1 MHQVARVEWSRQ
13 SGDEVEAVLGIL
25 LCREHPTATRV
36 KASVGDGGIDVW
48 VPEGEAATVYQIKRY
63 TGNITATRKGHIK
76 KSWETLLAYV
86 EGNNITLSAWYLVMP
101 ENPTK
106 EQLTWFEE
114 LTKDASFPCA
124 WRGLDFVDGLAA
136 KYPDVID
143 YYLRDGKDRLEE
155 TVARLLSIAGLKNPA
170 ASPASSIDSLK
181 ELHAALNQ
189 FDPHFQYDFSVQ
201 TLNADGTC
209 PPPPVTPTAIAHI
222 RLTDNKRCVTYTII
236 LRFNEALKERPVPG
250 SMTLAATP
258 GSPLHQ
264 QIDDWAKY
272 GTPLQDVPATNVSW
286 DLPGGFGGSWEDA
299 RVTMGVSKPLPGAA
313 HETITL
319 RVLEADGSVVA
330 SLDFVTEDASSGVD
344 KKGVRSAG
352 HDTEAG
358 LARYEL
364 RMLKDD
370 DENRVAANLNLSV
383 EEPTGRLPADMLPS
397 IRFLAAVRASRQIQ
411 MFSRNGPALTPPL
424 PIPQQ
429 LIPDDQG
436 KLWILMCESL
446 AIIQQHVV
454 ERIKF
459 PDMMKYHAV
468 NFMDDIEQW
477 WQAAA
482 LLRGEALIGSWD
494 SAIMHLS
501 PGVEPPIELD
511 QAPAMFSAEYG
522 VRIGPKTY
530 RLGIVNAQA
539 ATIQINSAV
548 PPVVHEDHF
557 DVEVIPRDD
566 RTATMH
572 LASGAS
578 AVGSPEVLPSS

>member
-1 MHQVARVEWSRQ
+1 MARVEWSRQ
-13 SGDEVEAVLGIL
+13 SGDDVEAVLGIL
-25 LCREHPTATRV
+25 LCREHPSATRV
-36 KASVGDGGIDVW
+36 KPSVGDGGIDVW
-48 VPEGEAATVYQIKRY
+48 VPEGGDAATVYQIKKY
-63 TGNITATRKGHIK
+63 TGNITATRNGHIK
-76 KSWETLLAYV
+76 ESWETLLAYA
-86 EGNNITLSAWYLVMP
+86 EENSISLSAWYLVMP

-106 EQLTWFEE
+106 EQLTWFGE
-114 LTKDASFPCA
+114 LTEDASFPCA
-124 WRGLDFVDGLAA
+124 WRGLDVVDGLAA

-143 YYLRDGKDRLEE
+143 YYLRDGKERLEE

-170 ASPASSIDSLK
+170 ASPATSIDSLR

-189 FDPHFQYDFSVQ
+189 FDPHFQYNFSVQ
-201 TLNADGTC
+201 GLNADGTY
-209 PPPPVTPTAIAHI
+209 PPPQVTPTTIASV
-222 RLTDNKRCVTYTII
+222 RLTDNERCVTFNII
-236 LRFNEALKERPVPG
+236 PRFNEALKERPVPG
-250 SMTLAATP
+250 SMTLAAMP

-272 GTPLQDVPATNVSW
+272 GAPLQDVPAKNVSW

-299 RVTMGVSKPLPGAA
+299 RVTVGASKPLPGAL

-319 RVLEADGSVVA
+319 QVLELDGSVVA
-330 SLDFVTEDASSGVD
+330 SLDFVTEDASSGAD

-352 HDTEAG
+352 HDTESG
-358 LARYEL
+358 LVRYEL
-364 RMLKDD
+364 RMLRDD

-383 EEPTGRLPADMLPS
+383 EEPTGRFPADMLPS

-429 LIPDDQG
+429 LIPDDQE
-436 KLWILMCESL
+436 KLWIMMCESL
-446 AIIQQHVV
+446 AIIQQHVL

-482 LLRGEALIGSWD
+482 LLRGEALVGSWN
-494 SAIMHLS
+494 SAVMHLS
-501 PGVEPPIELD
+501 PGIEPSIELGET
-511 QAPAMFSAEYG
+511 PAMFSAEYG

-530 RLGIVNAQA
+530 QLGIVNAQA
-539 ATIQINSAV
+539 ASIQVNSAISA
-548 PPVVHEDHF
+548 VVHEDHF

-566 RTATMH
+566 RTATMR
-572 LASGAS
+572 LVGGAS
-578 AVGSPEVLPSS
+578 AVGSPGALPSS

>member
-1 MHQVARVEWSRQ
+1 MARVEWSRQ
-13 SGDEVEAVLGIL
+13 SGDDVEAVLGIL

-36 KASVGDGGIDVW
+36 KPSVGDGGIDVW
-48 VPEGEAATVYQIKRY
+48 VPEGGDAATVYQIKKY

-76 KSWETLLAYV
+76 ESWETLLAYA
-86 EGNNITLSAWYLVMP
+86 EENSISLSAWYLVMP

-106 EQLTWFEE
+106 EQLTWFGE
-114 LTKDASFPCA
+114 LTEDASFPCA
-124 WRGLDFVDGLAA
+124 WRGLDVVDGLAA

-143 YYLRDGKDRLEE
+143 YYLRDGKERLEE

-170 ASPASSIDSLK
+170 ASPATSIDSLR

-201 TLNADGTC
+201 GLNADGTY
-209 PPPPVTPTAIAHI
+209 PPPQVTPTTIASV
-222 RLTDNKRCVTYTII
+222 RLTDNERCVTFNII
-236 LRFNEALKERPVPG
+236 PRFNEALKERPVPG
-250 SMTLAATP
+250 SMTLAAMP

-272 GTPLQDVPATNVSW
+272 GAPLQDVPAKNVSW
-286 DLPGGFGGSWEDA
+286 DLPGGFGGSWENA
-299 RVTMGVSKPLPGAA
+299 RVTVGASKPLPGSV

-319 RVLEADGSVVA
+319 QVLELDGSVVA
-330 SLDFVTEDASSGVD
+330 SLDFVTEDASSGAD

-352 HDTEAG
+352 HDTESG
-358 LARYEL
+358 LVRYES
-364 RMLKDD
+364 RMLRDD

-383 EEPTGRLPADMLPS
+383 EEPTGRFPADMLPS

-436 KLWILMCESL
+436 KLWIMMCESL
-446 AIIQQHVV
+446 AIIQQHVL

-482 LLRGEALIGSWD
+482 LLRGEALVGSWN
-494 SAIMHLS
+494 SAVMHLS
-501 PGVEPPIELD
+501 PGIEPSIELGET
-511 QAPAMFSAEYG
+511 PAMFSAEYG
-522 VRIGPKTY
+522 VRIGSKTY
-530 RLGIVNAQA
+530 QLGIVNAQA
-539 ATIQINSAV
+539 ASIQVNSAV
-548 PPVVHEDHF
+548 PAVVHEDHF

-566 RTATMH
+566 RTATMR
-572 LASGAS
+572 LVSGAS
-578 AVGSPEVLPSS
+578 AVGSPGALPSS

>member
-1 MHQVARVEWSRQ
+1 MVLLAGQIATRRSAWSASGPVEASTSATLASARGRVVCSVALPEKRKVGGSTPPLTTCFMMASWASDLRRYDCAPAPRRGPNGPSLSTCDRQCLLAIACGSGVHQVARVEWSRQ

-25 LCREHPTATRV
+25 LCREHPIATRV

-76 KSWETLLAYV
+76 KSWETLLAYA
-86 EGNNITLSAWYLVMP
+86 EENSITLSAWYLVMP

-106 EQLTWFEE
+106 EQLTWFEK
-114 LTKDASFPCA
+114 LTEDASFPCV

-143 YYLRDGKDRLEE
+143 YYFRDGKDRLEE

-170 ASPASSIDSLK
+170 ASPVSSIDSLK

-189 FDPHFQYDFSVQ
+189 FDPHFQYDFLVQ

-209 PPPPVTPTAIAHI
+209 PPPPVTPTAIAYV
-222 RLTDNKRCVTYTII
+222 RQTDNERCITYII
-236 LRFNEALKERPVPG
+236 IPRFNEALKERPAPG

-264 QIDDWAKY
+264 QIDDWAQY
-272 GTPLQDVPATNVSW
+272 GTPLQDVPAKNVSW

-299 RVTMGVSKPLPGAA
+299 RVTMGASKPLPGAV

-358 LARYEL
+358 LVRYEL

-370 DENRVAANLNLSV
+370 ENQGFVKV
-383 EEPTGRLPADMLPS
+383 PC
-397 IRFLAAVRASRQIQ
+397 AV
-411 MFSRNGPALTPPL
+411 
-424 PIPQQ
+424 
-429 LIPDDQG
+429 
-436 KLWILMCESL
+436 
-446 AIIQQHVV
+446 
-454 ERIKF
+454 
-459 PDMMKYHAV
+459 
-468 NFMDDIEQW
+468 
-477 WQAAA
+477 
-482 LLRGEALIGSWD
+482 
-494 SAIMHLS
+494 
-501 PGVEPPIELD
+501 
-511 QAPAMFSAEYG
+511 
-522 VRIGPKTY
+522 
-530 RLGIVNAQA
+530 
-539 ATIQINSAV
+539 
-548 PPVVHEDHF
+548 
-557 DVEVIPRDD
+557 
-566 RTATMH
+566 
-572 LASGAS
+572 
-578 AVGSPEVLPSS
+578 

>member
-1 MHQVARVEWSRQ
+1 MARVEWSRQ
-13 SGDEVEAVLGIL
+13 SGDDVEAVLGIL

-36 KASVGDGGIDVW
+36 KPSVGDGGIDVW
-48 VPEGEAATVYQIKRY
+48 VPEGGDAATVYQIKKY
-63 TGNITATRKGHIK
+63 TGNITATRNGHIK
-76 KSWETLLAYV
+76 ESWETLLAYA
-86 EGNNITLSAWYLVMP
+86 EENSISLSAWYLVMP

-106 EQLTWFEE
+106 EQLTWFGE
-114 LTKDASFPCA
+114 LTEDASFPCA
-124 WRGLDFVDGLAA
+124 WRGLDVVDGLAA

-143 YYLRDGKDRLEE
+143 YYLRDGKERLEE

-170 ASPASSIDSLK
+170 ASPATSIDSLR

-189 FDPHFQYDFSVQ
+189 FDPHFQYNFSVQ
-201 TLNADGTC
+201 GLNADGTY
-209 PPPPVTPTAIAHI
+209 PPPQVTPTTIASV
-222 RLTDNKRCVTYTII
+222 RLTDNERCVTFNII
-236 LRFNEALKERPVPG
+236 SRFNEALKERPVPG
-250 SMTLAATP
+250 SMTLAAMP

-272 GTPLQDVPATNVSW
+272 GAPLQDVPAKNVSW

-299 RVTMGVSKPLPGAA
+299 RVTVGASKPLPGAL

-319 RVLEADGSVVA
+319 QVLELDGSVVA
-330 SLDFVTEDASSGVD
+330 SLDFVTEDASSGAD

-352 HDTEAG
+352 HDTESG
-358 LARYEL
+358 LVRYEL
-364 RMLKDD
+364 RMLRDD

-383 EEPTGRLPADMLPS
+383 EEPTGRFPADMLPS

-429 LIPDDQG
+429 LIPDDQE
-436 KLWILMCESL
+436 KLWIMMCESL
-446 AIIQQHVV
+446 AIIQQHVL

-482 LLRGEALIGSWD
+482 LLRGEALVGSWN
-494 SAIMHLS
+494 SAVMHLS
-501 PGVEPPIELD
+501 PGIEPSIELGET
-511 QAPAMFSAEYG
+511 PAMFSAEYG

-530 RLGIVNAQA
+530 QLGIVNAQA
-539 ATIQINSAV
+539 ASIQVNSAISA
-548 PPVVHEDHF
+548 VVHEDHF

-566 RTATMH
+566 RTATMR
-572 LASGAS
+572 LVGGAS
-578 AVGSPEVLPSS
+578 AVGSPGALPSS

>member
-1 MHQVARVEWSRQ
+1 MARVEWSRQ
-13 SGDEVEAVLGIL
+13 SGDDVEAVLGIL
-25 LCREHPTATRV
+25 LCREHPSATRV
-36 KASVGDGGIDVW
+36 KPSVGDGGIDVW
-48 VPEGEAATVYQIKRY
+48 VPEGGDAATVYQIKKY
-63 TGNITATRKGHIK
+63 TGNITATRNGHIK
-76 KSWETLLAYV
+76 ESWETLLAYA
-86 EGNNITLSAWYLVMP
+86 EENSISLSAWYLVMP

-106 EQLTWFEE
+106 EQLTWFGE
-114 LTKDASFPCA
+114 LTEDASFPCA
-124 WRGLDFVDGLAA
+124 WRGLDGVDGLAA

-143 YYLRDGKDRLEE
+143 YYLRDGKERLEE

-170 ASPASSIDSLK
+170 ASPATSIDSLR

-189 FDPHFQYDFSVQ
+189 FDPHFQYNFSVQ
-201 TLNADGTC
+201 GLNADGTY
-209 PPPPVTPTAIAHI
+209 PPPQVTPTTIASV
-222 RLTDNKRCVTYTII
+222 RLTDNERCVTFNII
-236 LRFNEALKERPVPG
+236 PRFNEALKERPVPG
-250 SMTLAATP
+250 SMTLAAMP

-272 GTPLQDVPATNVSW
+272 GAPLQDVPAKNVSW

-299 RVTMGVSKPLPGAA
+299 RVTVGASKPLPGAL

-319 RVLEADGSVVA
+319 QVLELDGSVVA
-330 SLDFVTEDASSGVD
+330 SLDFVTEDASSGAD

-352 HDTEAG
+352 HDTESG
-358 LARYEL
+358 LVRYEL
-364 RMLKDD
+364 RMLRDD

-383 EEPTGRLPADMLPS
+383 EEPTGRFPADMLPS

-429 LIPDDQG
+429 LIPDDQE
-436 KLWILMCESL
+436 KLWIMMCESL
-446 AIIQQHVV
+446 AIIQQHVL

-482 LLRGEALIGSWD
+482 LLRGEALVGSWN
-494 SAIMHLS
+494 SAVMHLS
-501 PGVEPPIELD
+501 PGIEPSIELGET
-511 QAPAMFSAEYG
+511 PAMFSAEYG

-530 RLGIVNAQA
+530 QLGIVNAQA
-539 ATIQINSAV
+539 ASIQVNSAISA
-548 PPVVHEDHF
+548 VVHEDHF

-566 RTATMH
+566 RTATMR
-572 LASGAS
+572 LVGGAS
-578 AVGSPEVLPSS
+578 AVGSPGALPSS

>member
-1 MHQVARVEWSRQ
+1 MARVEWSRQ
-13 SGDEVEAVLGIL
+13 SGDDVEAVLGIL

-36 KASVGDGGIDVW
+36 KPSVGDGGIDVW
-48 VPEGEAATVYQIKRY
+48 VPEGGDAATVYQIKKY
-63 TGNITATRKGHIK
+63 TGNITATRNGHIK
-76 KSWETLLAYV
+76 ESWETLLAYA
-86 EGNNITLSAWYLVMP
+86 EENSISLSAWYLVMP

-106 EQLTWFEE
+106 EQLTWFGE
-114 LTKDASFPCA
+114 LTEDASFPCA
-124 WRGLDFVDGLAA
+124 WRGLDVVDGLAA

-143 YYLRDGKDRLEE
+143 YYLRDGKERLEE

-170 ASPASSIDSLK
+170 ASPATSIDSLR

-189 FDPHFQYDFSVQ
+189 FDPHFQYNFSVQ
-201 TLNADGTC
+201 GLNADGTY
-209 PPPPVTPTAIAHI
+209 PPPQVTPTTIASV
-222 RLTDNKRCVTYTII
+222 RLTDNERCVTFNII
-236 LRFNEALKERPVPG
+236 PRFNEALKERPVPG
-250 SMTLAATP
+250 SMTLAAMP

-272 GTPLQDVPATNVSW
+272 GAPLQDVPAKNVSW

-299 RVTMGVSKPLPGAA
+299 RVTVGASKPLPGAL

-319 RVLEADGSVVA
+319 QVLELDGSVVA
-330 SLDFVTEDASSGVD
+330 SLDFVTEDASSGAD

-352 HDTEAG
+352 HDTESG
-358 LARYEL
+358 LVRYEL
-364 RMLKDD
+364 RMLRDD

-383 EEPTGRLPADMLPS
+383 EEPTGRFPADMLPS

-429 LIPDDQG
+429 LIPDDQE
-436 KLWILMCESL
+436 KLWIMMCESL
-446 AIIQQHVV
+446 AIIQQHVL

-482 LLRGEALIGSWD
+482 LLRGEALVGSWN
-494 SAIMHLS
+494 SAVMHLS
-501 PGVEPPIELD
+501 PGIEPSIELGET
-511 QAPAMFSAEYG
+511 PAMFSAEYG

-530 RLGIVNAQA
+530 QLGIVNAQA
-539 ATIQINSAV
+539 ASIQVNSAISA
-548 PPVVHEDHF
+548 VVHEDHF

-566 RTATMH
+566 RTATMR
-572 LASGAS
+572 LVGGAS
-578 AVGSPEVLPSS
+578 AVGSPGALPSS

>member
-1 MHQVARVEWSRQ
+1 MARVEWSRQ
-13 SGDEVEAVLGIL
+13 SGDDIEAVLGIL

-36 KASVGDGGIDVW
+36 KPSVGDGGIDVW
-48 VPEGEAATVYQIKRY
+48 VPEGGDAATVYQIKKY

-76 KSWETLLAYV
+76 ESWETLLAYA
-86 EGNNITLSAWYLVMP
+86 EENSISLSAWYLVMP

-106 EQLTWFEE
+106 EQLTWFGE
-114 LTKDASFPCA
+114 LTEDASFPCA
-124 WRGLDFVDGLAA
+124 WRGLDVVDGLAA

-143 YYLRDGKDRLEE
+143 YYLRDGKERLEE

-170 ASPASSIDSLK
+170 ASPAASIDSLR

-189 FDPHFQYDFSVQ
+189 FDPHFQYDFLVQ
-201 TLNADGTC
+201 GLNADGTY
-209 PPPPVTPTAIAHI
+209 PPPQVTPTTIAGV
-222 RLTDNKRCVTYTII
+222 RLTDNERCVTFNII
-236 LRFNEALKERPVPG
+236 PRFNEALKERPVPG
-250 SMTLAATP
+250 SMTLAAMP

-272 GTPLQDVPATNVSW
+272 GAPLQDVPAKNVSW

-299 RVTMGVSKPLPGAA
+299 RVTVGASKPLPGAV

-319 RVLEADGSVVA
+319 QVLELDGSVVA
-330 SLDFVTEDASSGVD
+330 SLDFVTEDASSGAE

-352 HDTEAG
+352 HDTESG
-358 LARYEL
+358 LVRYEL
-364 RMLKDD
+364 RMLRDD
-370 DENRVAANLNLSV
+370 DKNRVAANLNLSV
-383 EEPTGRLPADMLPS
+383 EEPTGRFPADMLPS
-397 IRFLAAVRASRQIQ
+397 IRFLAAIRASRQIQ

-429 LIPDDQG
+429 LIPDDQE
-436 KLWILMCESL
+436 KLWIMMCESL
-446 AIIQQHVV
+446 AIIQQHVL

-482 LLRGEALIGSWD
+482 LLRGEALVGSWN
-494 SAIMHLS
+494 SAVMHLS
-501 PGVEPPIELD
+501 PGIEPSIELGET
-511 QAPAMFSAEYG
+511 PAMFSAEYNI
-522 VRIGPKTY
+522 RIGPKTY
-530 RLGIVNAQA
+530 QLGIVNAQA
-539 ATIQINSAV
+539 ASIQVNSAV
-548 PPVVHEDHF
+548 SAVVHEDHF

-566 RTATMH
+566 RTATMR
-572 LASGAS
+572 LVGGAS
-578 AVGSPEVLPSS
+578 AVGSPGALPSF